1 MKALG
6 GRKVGRKL
14 GSSIGCIVWPL
25 RFTWDLGKGK
35 LLRVDQNKNT
45 ISAHYCVKMNII
57 KELFLFLFL
66 QNPKNEE
73 FFSSGH

>member
-1 MKALG
+1 MEGK
-6 GRKVGRKL
+6 RVGHKL
-14 GSSIGCIVWPL
+14 GTLIGRIAWPL

-35 LLRVDQNKNT
+35 LPEVDQKKNT
-45 ISAHYCVKMNII
+45 ITSAHDCVKMNII